1 MHPLHDYLAKQVSER
16 LKAKP
21 VLVWYDTRQEFGP
34 FIEEIRGGP
43 AASGDLSKVDLG
55 GTGVRLAE
63 YSGSYFE
70 LRAVVEPYVAADDP
84 EPLIIYLS
92 GVEHDRRGSVLME
105 LEKAGERYE
114 RSLKQLAR
122 NVLKQRYTDGVIDE
136 MLAPERVSYDD
147 LVRAMSDSASAE
159 PPSLLKAIFHDAANT
174 KATRNEAI
182 LASWLVADTHDAEIV
197 AKEAT
202 RELLKLIKSKLGLE
216 LPLDAPLGKVR
227 AVTLRYV
234 LGSEFRLDLTCAPP
248 SCLDGIPGLKT
259 KEDETAVRSLAQDLR
274 TGYPNEYEIIAD
286 RVETELGLKNAD
298 VPAASL
304 GSIDTFRFGEV
315 SLLQHCGELIASHQF
330 EQAIAIVTKREQ
342 SFWLQRDVVRKAL
355 WEASRRMAELG
366 MAASAIGVD
375 IKKVGTDPNAWIKAY
390 TQSDGW
396 YRLDQAQR
404 RLESWVANLDDP
416 PDERPLGIVR
426 RVYEDACQTM
436 ADGFT
441 RALLQSNWTISSAL
455 HQTRIF
461 STIVSERPKPVAYFL
476 VDAMRYEMGV
486 ELAGRLPKTAEV
498 SVRPAIAVLPS
509 ITPLGMAALLPGA
522 SSSFSVVEQND
533 RLGARID
540 DSFLPDL
547 PARKKFA
554 AARIPNLV
562 DLALDEL
569 LGLPPTKL
577 KKKIDGGQMI
587 VVRSQ
592 EIDHAGEAGFPYQAQ
607 QVMDTVIDNL
617 GRAVRKLAAAGVE
630 HFVLTADHGHLFFHE
645 DRDESMRTDSPG
657 GKQIELHRRCWIGRG
672 GTTPPGCIRVT
683 AAALGYASDLEFVFH
698 AGSGVFKAHSDLA
711 FHHGGPSLQE
721 LIIPVVTVRL
731 KGREPGKSKPEY
743 MRADG
748 LPAAV
753 TNRIFSV
760 TLQLGGNLALFKRE
774 MLVRPFLVSAG
785 KQVGA
790 AGMAS
795 DAEFDRLSGCVKL
808 EAGKAATVAFLLTD
822 DSAPSVQVVVQDP
835 VNDAELYRSPEI
847 PVRLGV

>member
-1 MHPLHDYLAKQVSER
+1 MHPLHDYVAKQVSEK

-43 AASGDLSKVDLG
+43 AAPGGLANVKLD

-63 YSGSYFE
+63 YFGSYFE
-70 LRAVVEPYVAADDP
+70 LRTIVEPFVATDDP
-84 EPLIIYLS
+84 DPLIIYIP
-92 GVEHDRRGSVLME
+92 GVDPDLRGSVLME
-105 LEKAGERYE
+105 LEKAGQRYE
-114 RSLKQLAR
+114 PSLKRLAL

-159 PPSLLKAIFHDAANT
+159 PPSLLKAIFHDAAHT
-174 KATRNEAI
+174 KAARNEAI
-182 LASWLVADTHDAEIV
+182 LASWLISDTHDAEIV
-197 AKEAT
+197 AKEAA
-202 RELLKLIKSKLGLE
+202 RELLKLIKSKLGFD
-216 LPLDAPLGKVR
+216 LPANASLGKLR
-227 AVTLRYV
+227 AVTLRY
-234 LGSEFRLDLTCAPP
+234 LLTGEFRLDLNCAPP
-248 SCLDGIPGLKT
+248 SCLDSIPVSKT
-259 KEDETAVRSLAQDLR
+259 KEDEAAVRSLAQDLR
-274 TGYPNEYEIIAD
+274 TAYPNEYEIIAD
-286 RVETELGLKNAD
+286 RVEMELGLKNAD
-298 VPAASL
+298 VPADAL
-304 GSIDTFRFGEV
+304 GSIDTFRFEEI

-330 EQAIAIVTKREQ
+330 EQAIAIVTERDQ
-342 SFWLQRDVVRKAL
+342 SFWLQRDVVRKAQ

-366 MAASAIGVD
+366 MAASAIRVD
-375 IKKVGTDPNAWIKAY
+375 IKKAGTDPTSWINAY
-390 TQSDGW
+390 TQTDGW

-404 RLESWVANLDDP
+404 GLESWVANLDDP

-426 RVYEDACQTM
+426 RVYEEACQTM

-441 RALLQSNWTISSAL
+441 RALAQSNWTISQAL

-498 SVRPAIAVLPS
+498 NVRPAIAVLPS

-533 RLGARID
+533 KLGARID

-569 LGLPPTKL
+569 LGMPPTKL
-577 KKKIDGGQMI
+577 GKKIGGAQMI

-617 GRAVRKLAAAGVE
+617 GRAVRKLAGAGVE
-630 HFVLTADHGHLFFHE
+630 QFVLTADHGHLFFHE

-672 GTTPPGCIRVT
+672 GTTPPGCIRV
-683 AAALGYASDLEFVFH
+683 AAAAMGYASDLEFVFPV
-698 AGSGVFKAHSDLA
+698 GSGVFKAHSDLA

-731 KGREPGKSKPEY
+731 KSKDHGKPSPDY
-743 MRADG
+743 MRANG
-748 LPAAV
+748 LPSAV

-795 DAEFDRLSGCVKL
+795 DAEFDRLTGCVKL

-822 DSAPSVQVVVQDP
+822 DRVPSVQVVVQDP
-835 VNDAELYRSPEI
+835 VNDSELYRSPEI

>member
-1 MHPLHDYLAKQVSER
+1 MHPLHDYLAKQVGEK

-21 VLVWYDTRQEFGP
+21 ILVWYDARQEFQP

-43 AASGDLSKVDLG
+43 PAPGEVTNVGLG
-55 GTGVRLAE
+55 GTRVRLAE

-70 LRAVVEPYVAADDP
+70 LRAMVEPLVSADDP
-84 EPLIIYLS
+84 DPLIIYLS

-136 MLAPERVSYDD
+136 MLGPERVAYQD

-159 PPSLLKAIFHDAANT
+159 PPSLLKAIFHDAGNT

-182 LASWLVADTHDAEIV
+182 LGSWLVHDNHDPEIV

-202 RELLKLIKSKLGLE
+202 RELVKLIKSKLVLD
-216 LPLDAPLGKVR
+216 LPADAPLGKLR
-227 AVTLRYV
+227 AVTLRHV
-234 LGSEFRLDLTCAPP
+234 LGSEFRLDLSCAPP
-248 SCLDGIPGLKT
+248 SCLDGIPVLKT
-259 KEDETAVRSLAQDLR
+259 KEDETVVRSLAQDLR
-274 TGYPNEYEIIAD
+274 TAYPNEYEIIAD
-286 RVETELGLKNAD
+286 RVEAELGLRSAD
-298 VPAASL
+298 VPADAL
-304 GSIDTFRFGEV
+304 GSIDTFRFEEI
-315 SLLQHCGELIASHQF
+315 SLLQYCGKLIASPQF

-342 SFWLQRDVVRKAL
+342 SFWLQRDVVRKAQ
-355 WEASRRMAELG
+355 WEAVRRMAELG
-366 MAASAIGVD
+366 IAASAIRVD
-375 IKKVGTDPNAWIKAY
+375 IKNVRPDPNSWINAY
-390 TQSDGW
+390 TKTDGW
-396 YRLDQAQR
+396 HSLDQAQR
-404 RLESWVANLDDP
+404 RLESWVANLDEA

-426 RVYEDACQTM
+426 RSYEDACQIM

-441 RALLQSNWTISSAL
+441 RVLMQSNWTISSAL

-461 STIVSERPKPVAYFL
+461 STIVSEQPKPVAYFL

-522 SSSFSVVEQND
+522 SSSFSVIEQND
-533 RLGARID
+533 KLGARID

-547 PARKKFA
+547 PARRKFV

-562 DLALDEL
+562 DVALDEL

-577 KKKIDGGQMI
+577 RKKIDGAQMI

-672 GTTPPGCIRVT
+672 GTTPPGCIRV
-683 AAALGYASDLEFVFH
+683 AATALGYASDLEFVFP

-731 KGREPGKSKPEY
+731 KGKDPGKASPEN
-743 MRADG
+743 MRASG

-774 MLVRPFLVSAG
+774 ILVRPFLVSAG
-785 KQVGA
+785 KQVGS

-795 DAEFDRLSGCVKL
+795 DAEFDRLTGCVKL

-822 DSAPSVQVVVQDP
+822 DSVASLHVVVQDP
-835 VNDAELYRSPEI
+835 NNDAELYRSPEI

>member
-1 MHPLHDYLAKQVSER
+1 VSER

-21 VLVWYDTRQEFGP
+21 VLVWYDTRQEFGE

-43 AASGDLSKVDLG
+43 PAPGELTKVTLT

-70 LRAVVEPYVAADDP
+70 LRAIVEPFVAADDP
-84 EPLIIYLS
+84 DPLIIYLS

-122 NVLKQRYTDGVIDE
+122 NVLKQWYTDGVIDE
-136 MLAPERVSYDD
+136 MLAPERVAYAD

-159 PPSLLKAIFHDAANT
+159 PPSLLKAIFHDTANT

-182 LASWLVADTHDAEIV
+182 LASWLVSDSHDAEIV

-202 RELLKLIKSKLGLE
+202 RELAKLIKSKLGLE
-216 LPLDAPLGKVR
+216 LPGDAPLGKLR
-227 AVTLRYV
+227 AVTLRYI
-234 LGSEFRLDLTCAPP
+234 LAGEFRLDLSCAPP
-248 SCLDGIPGLKT
+248 PCLDSIPVLKT
-259 KEDETAVRSLAQDLR
+259 NPDEAAVRGLAQDLR
-274 TGYPNEYEIIAD
+274 TAFPSEYEIIAD
-286 RVETELGLKNAD
+286 RVEAELGLKNAD
-298 VPAASL
+298 VPADAL
-304 GSIDTFRFGEV
+304 GSIDTFRFEEV
-315 SLLQHCGELIASHQF
+315 SLLQHCGELIASHRF
-330 EQAIAIVTKREQ
+330 EEALATVTTRDQ
-342 SFWLQRDVVRKAL
+342 SFWLQREVVRKAQ
-355 WEASRRMAELG
+355 WEATRRMAELG
-366 MAASAIGVD
+366 MAASTIRLD
-375 IKKVGTDPNAWIKAY
+375 IKKTGTDPNAWISAY
-390 TQSDGW
+390 TQTDGW

-404 RLESWVANLDDP
+404 RLESWVANLDDA

-426 RVYEDACQTM
+426 RVYEDACQAM

-441 RALLQSNWTISSAL
+441 RALAQSNWTISTAL

-461 STIVSERPKPVAYFL
+461 STVVAERPKPVAYFL

-486 ELAGRLPKTAEV
+486 ELVAGLPKTAQV

-509 ITPLGMAALLPGA
+509 ITTLGMAALLPGA

-547 PARKKFA
+547 QARKKFA

-577 KKKIDGGQMI
+577 GKKIDCAQMI

-607 QVMDTVIDNL
+607 QVMATVIDNL

-645 DRDESMRTDSPG
+645 DRDESMRTESPG

-672 GTTPPGCIRVT
+672 GTTPPGCIRV
-683 AAALGYASDLEFVFH
+683 AATALGYASDLEFVFP

-711 FHHGGPSLQE
+711 FHHGGSSLQE

-731 KGREPGKSKPEY
+731 KGKGPGKQPAENLQ
-743 MRADG
+743 ANG
-748 LPAAV
+748 LPSAV

-785 KQVGA
+785 KQVGS
-790 AGMAS
+790 AGMAI
-795 DAEFDRLSGCVKL
+795 DAEFDRSTGCVKL
-808 EAGKAATVAFLLTD
+808 EAGKTATVAFQLTVD
-822 DSAPSVQVVVQDP
+822 TVTSLQVVVQDP
-835 VNDAELYRSPEI
+835 ISDAELYRSPEI